1 MVFMELYN
9 RFMIKLVLIYNIGDI
24 YMIFTRS
31 TGYAL
36 LVLSE
41 LAIIGEAINTTHL
54 SQRIGI
60 SKFFLAKL
68 LQNLSKK
75 GIVKSFKGVNGGFV
89 LDKSPKEI
97 KIIEIFQSVED
108 KDFLVYECAQ
118 NEADCP
124 NNRAHVCGIWPFL
137 NLLEDNIYTYLE
149 KFTLEDVIRMKN

>member
-1 MVFMELYN
+1 
-9 RFMIKLVLIYNIGDI
+9 
-24 YMIFTRS
+24 MIFTRS

-89 LDKSPKEI
+89 LDKNPNEI

-118 NEADCP
+118 KKTDCP
-124 NNRAHVCGIWPFL
+124 NNRANVCSIWPFL
-137 NLLEDNIYTYLE
+137 NLLEDNIYSYLD
-149 KFTLEDVIRMKN
+149 KFTLEDVIRMKNC